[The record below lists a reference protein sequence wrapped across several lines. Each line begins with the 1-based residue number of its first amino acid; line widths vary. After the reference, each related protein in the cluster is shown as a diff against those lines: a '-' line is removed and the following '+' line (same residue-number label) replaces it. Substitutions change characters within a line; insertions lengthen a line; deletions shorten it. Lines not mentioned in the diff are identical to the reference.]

1 MQIDDPDWRRAEVHE
16 RKLDFL
22 LDRARRHNHDQGRRD
37 ADTSWLFA
45 GVLGFTDPA
54 LLRSSLIAHA
64 NNCTVVSARPVQR
77 VGGTNYEVRGAFVG
91 QNDRHM
97 ILLTIRWVLIGE
109 STPRFVTAYP
119 AAQRTGARVRP

>member
-1 MQIDDPDWRRAEVHE
+1 MRIDDPDWRRAEVHE

-22 LDRARRHNHDQGRRD
+22 LDRARRHDRDPRRRD
-37 ADTSWLFA
+37 ADKSWLFV
-45 GVLGFTDPA
+45 GVLGFTDSA

-64 NNCTVVSARPVQR
+64 NNCMVVSARPVQR

-91 QNDRHM
+91 QNDRQM
-97 ILLTIRWVLIGE
+97 ILLTIWCVLIGE

-119 AAQRTGARVRP
+119 AARRTGARIRP

>member
-1 MQIDDPDWRRAEVHE
+1 MHE

-22 LDRARRHNHDQGRRD
+22 LDRARRHDRDPRRRD
-37 ADTSWLFA
+37 ADKSWLFV
-45 GVLGFTDPA
+45 GVLGFTDSA

-64 NNCTVVSARPVQR
+64 NNCMVVSARPVQR

-91 QNDRHM
+91 QNDRQM
-97 ILLTIRWVLIGE
+97 ILLTIWCVLIGE

-119 AAQRTGARVRP
+119 AARRTGARIRP

>member
-1 MQIDDPDWRRAEVHE
+1 MHE

-22 LDRARRHNHDQGRRD
+22 LDRARRHDRDPRRRD
-37 ADTSWLFA
+37 ADKSWLFV
-45 GVLGFTDPA
+45 GVLGFTDSA

-64 NNCTVVSARPVQR
+64 NNCMVVSARPVRR

-91 QNDRHM
+91 QNDRQM
-97 ILLTIRWVLIGE
+97 VLLTIWCVLIGE

-119 AAQRTGARVRP
+119 AARRTGARIRP